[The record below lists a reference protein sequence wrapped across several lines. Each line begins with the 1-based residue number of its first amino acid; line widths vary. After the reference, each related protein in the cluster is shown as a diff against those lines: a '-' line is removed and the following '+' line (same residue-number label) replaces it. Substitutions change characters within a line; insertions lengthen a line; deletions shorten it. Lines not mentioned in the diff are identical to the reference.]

1 MLPAVLEGFWYFDFQ
16 SALAGVLARL
26 IILSP
31 VITNA
36 SKFFLLLPPPSLES
50 ESLLPELVLPSLC
63 SGRNGSL
70 EADCV
75 VLWLESPEEEI
86 GSGRTEVDW
95 DVLNA
100 GEQEEDSEDIE
111 GLLSNR
117 GSSDDLLSLEG
128 FPEGISGSR
137 SFGREGVSSLERL
150 QLNCGT
156 LSGDV

>member
-1 MLPAVLEGFWYFDFQ
+1 M
-16 SALAGVLARL
+16 
-26 IILSP
+26 
-31 VITNA
+31 
-36 SKFFLLLPPPSLES
+36 
-50 ESLLPELVLPSLC
+50 
-63 SGRNGSL
+63 
-70 EADCV
+70 
-75 VLWLESPEEEI
+75 
-86 GSGRTEVDW
+86 DW

-156 LSGDV
+156 LKRTRNVQAAHLNVKHEQLNYTCN

>member
-1 MLPAVLEGFWYFDFQ
+1 MNIAINRSIP
-16 SALAGVLARL
+16 
-26 IILSP
+26 
-31 VITNA
+31 
-36 SKFFLLLPPPSLES
+36 
-50 ESLLPELVLPSLC
+50 LC

-86 GSGRTEVDW
+86 GSGRTEVDCE
-95 DVLNA
+95 VLNA
-100 GEQEEDSEDIE
+100 GEQEEESEDIE

-117 GSSDDLLSLEG
+117 GSSDDLLSLD
-128 FPEGISGSR
+128 GISGSR

-156 LSGDV
+156 LVRTRNVQAAHLSVEQEQSNFTCQEMFDDWQQFSTQGDCLPFPILVACF

>member
-1 MLPAVLEGFWYFDFQ
+1 MNIAIDRSIP
-16 SALAGVLARL
+16 
-26 IILSP
+26 
-31 VITNA
+31 
-36 SKFFLLLPPPSLES
+36 
-50 ESLLPELVLPSLC
+50 LC

-86 GSGRTEVDW
+86 GSGRTEVDCE
-95 DVLNA
+95 VLNA
-100 GEQEEDSEDIE
+100 GEQEEESEDIE

-128 FPEGISGSR
+128 FPVGISGSR

-156 LSGDV
+156 LERTRNVQAAHLHAEHEQSNFTCQEMFDDWQQFSTQGDCLPFPIYMACF

>member
-1 MLPAVLEGFWYFDFQ
+1 M
-16 SALAGVLARL
+16 
-26 IILSP
+26 
-31 VITNA
+31 
-36 SKFFLLLPPPSLES
+36 
-50 ESLLPELVLPSLC
+50 
-63 SGRNGSL
+63 
-70 EADCV
+70 

-150 QLNCGT
+150 QLSCGT
-156 LSGDV
+156 LKRTRNVQAAHLNVKHEQLNYTCN

>member
-1 MLPAVLEGFWYFDFQ
+1 M
-16 SALAGVLARL
+16 
-26 IILSP
+26 
-31 VITNA
+31 
-36 SKFFLLLPPPSLES
+36 
-50 ESLLPELVLPSLC
+50 
-63 SGRNGSL
+63 
-70 EADCV
+70 
-75 VLWLESPEEEI
+75 
-86 GSGRTEVDW
+86 DW

-156 LSGDV
+156 LKRTRNVQAVHLNVMAIECN

>member
-1 MLPAVLEGFWYFDFQ
+1 
-16 SALAGVLARL
+16 L

-86 GSGRTEVDW
+86 GSGRTEVDCE
-95 DVLNA
+95 VLNA
-100 GEQEEDSEDIE
+100 GEQEEESEDIE

-117 GSSDDLLSLEG
+117 GSSDDLLSLD
-128 FPEGISGSR
+128 GIRGSR
-137 SFGREGVSSLERL
+137 SLGREGVSSLERL

>member
-1 MLPAVLEGFWYFDFQ
+1 MNIAIDRSIP
-16 SALAGVLARL
+16 
-26 IILSP
+26 
-31 VITNA
+31 
-36 SKFFLLLPPPSLES
+36 
-50 ESLLPELVLPSLC
+50 LC

-86 GSGRTEVDW
+86 GSGRTEVDCE
-95 DVLNA
+95 VLNA
-100 GEQEEDSEDIE
+100 GEQEEESEDIE

-156 LSGDV
+156 LERTRNVQAAHLHVEQEQSNFTCREMFDDWQQFSTQGDCLPFPFLVACF

>member
-1 MLPAVLEGFWYFDFQ
+1 M
-16 SALAGVLARL
+16 
-26 IILSP
+26 
-31 VITNA
+31 
-36 SKFFLLLPPPSLES
+36 
-50 ESLLPELVLPSLC
+50 
-63 SGRNGSL
+63 
-70 EADCV
+70 

-86 GSGRTEVDW
+86 GSGRTEVDCE
-95 DVLNA
+95 VLNA

-156 LSGDV
+156 LKRTRNVEAAHLNVAHEQLSFTCQEMFDDWQQYLTQDHCFSFPFLVACF

>member
-1 MLPAVLEGFWYFDFQ
+1 M
-16 SALAGVLARL
+16 
-26 IILSP
+26 
-31 VITNA
+31 
-36 SKFFLLLPPPSLES
+36 
-50 ESLLPELVLPSLC
+50 
-63 SGRNGSL
+63 
-70 EADCV
+70 
-75 VLWLESPEEEI
+75 
-86 GSGRTEVDW
+86 SGRTEVDW

-150 QLNCGT
+150 QLSCGT
-156 LSGDV
+156 LKRTRNVQAVHLNVMAIECN

>member
-1 MLPAVLEGFWYFDFQ
+1 MNIAIDRSIP
-16 SALAGVLARL
+16 
-26 IILSP
+26 
-31 VITNA
+31 
-36 SKFFLLLPPPSLES
+36 
-50 ESLLPELVLPSLC
+50 LC

-86 GSGRTEVDW
+86 GSGRTEVDCE
-95 DVLNA
+95 VLNA
-100 GEQEEDSEDIE
+100 GEQEEESEDIE

-156 LSGDV
+156 LVRTRNVQAAQLNVEHEQSNFTYQEIFDDWQQFSTQGDCLPFPISVACF